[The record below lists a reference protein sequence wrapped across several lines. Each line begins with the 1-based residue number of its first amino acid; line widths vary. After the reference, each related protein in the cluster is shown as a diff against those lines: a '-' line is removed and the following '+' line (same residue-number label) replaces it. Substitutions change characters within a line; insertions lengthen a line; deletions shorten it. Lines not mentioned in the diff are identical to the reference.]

1 MDHRYRASL
10 FGGAEMLTNANATV
24 FEKDTYVKHELHKV
38 YWNDSRS
45 SVTTKNGVQINDSVI
60 VYIYENDYIPKA
72 DDIIIEGL
80 TSFEFDTSSQKTI
93 SDDMKRFRGNFPQ
106 FAVIKNVKNCQYGG
120 LPHIEIIAR

>member
-1 MDHRYRASL
+1 
-10 FGGAEMLTNANATV
+10 MLTNANATV